1 MILISRQISL
11 HTRFLS
17 EGLAF
22 LGHYSLLMLCIHM
35 MDWMHWDRIF
45 MKLFHLSEG
54 IPIILIRVA
63 VTITATMLFSKLRPV
78 RVLFGYEDLRKEPV
92 EGK

>member
-1 MILISRQISL
+1 
-11 HTRFLS
+11 
-17 EGLAF
+17 
-22 LGHYSLLMLCIHM
+22 MLCIHM